1 MAEPTPPIA
10 KRIPQTVVLHG
21 ETRTDDYA
29 WLRDRSDPDVLAYI
43 EAENAYTEAVM
54 KPTEGL
60 QQALYDEMLA
70 RIREDDTR
78 PPVKRDDWYY
88 YVRTEKGKAYP
99 IFCRKRGSLDAPE
112 EVIFDQNAAA
122 MGHEYYQLGGFEVS
136 PDHRYLALLVDTS
149 GYEAFTLRVM
159 DLETHT
165 WLPDAIDGLGFGLA
179 WASDN
184 ATVLYTT
191 TDAAK
196 RSNAVWRHAL
206 RTARDA
212 DVSVYRDDD
221 PLFNVGVGRSRDG
234 RWLFLVSH
242 SFTSGEVHLLDAH
255 APASAPR
262 LVRARQ
268 AGVEYEV
275 TSGGDWLYVLTNA
288 DGARNFKV
296 MRARTGAPGDWHDWL
311 PHRDAVYVEGVDV
324 FRGHV
329 VVLERHAGL
338 RRIRILLL
346 ADEPGTV
353 ATSGPGGTVQ
363 PAAGTVAAAAA
374 LPAGVRESYYVTF
387 PEAAYGV
394 SPGTNPEFDTTRFR
408 FTYSSLITPD
418 SVYDFDVVTRE
429 RTLLKR
435 DEVLGGYDPSA
446 YEVERLMAPAR
457 DGTPVPLSLVYR
469 KPLVRDGARPLLLYA
484 YGAYGYTLE
493 PTFSSTRISL
503 LDRGFVYAIA
513 HIRGGQEMGRAWYD
527 DGKMMKKM
535 NTFTDFIDCAEFL
548 VRERYTSRD
557 RLVAHGGSA
566 GGLLMGAVANMRP
579 DLFRA
584 IVADVPFVD
593 VINTM
598 LDETIP
604 LTTQEWEQWGNPKQ
618 AAAYAY
624 MRRYSPYD
632 NVEAKDYP
640 AILVTS
646 GINDPRVAFWEP
658 VKWVA
663 KLRALKTDRN
673 TLLLKMEMESGHGG
687 ASGRYERLKEQAF
700 RYAFI
705 LREVGAA

>member
-1 MAEPTPPIA
+1 MSELTPPVA
-10 KRIPQTVVLHG
+10 KRLPQTVVLHG

-29 WLRDRSDPDVLAYI
+29 WLRDRSNPEVLAYI
-43 EAENAYTEAVM
+43 EAENAYTDAVM

-60 QQALYDEMLA
+60 QQVLYDEMLA

-88 YVRTEKGKAYP
+88 YARTEQGKAYP
-99 IFCRKRGSLDAPE
+99 IFCRKRGSLDAAE
-112 EVIFDQNAAA
+112 EVFFDQNVAAE
-122 MGHEYYQLGGFEVS
+122 GHAYYQLGGFEVS
-136 PDHRYLALLVDTS
+136 PDHRHLALLVDTS
-149 GYEAFTLRVM
+149 GAEAFTLRIL
-159 DLETHT
+159 DLETRA
-165 WLPDAIDGLGFGLA
+165 WLPDAIAPVGFGLA

-184 ATVLYTT
+184 TTVLYTT

-196 RSNAVWRHAL
+196 RSNEVWRHAL
-206 RTARDA
+206 RTPRDA
-212 DVSVYRDDD
+212 DMSVYRDDD

-234 RWLFLVSH
+234 RWLLVTSN
-242 SFTSGEVHLLDAH
+242 SFTSGDTRLLDAY
-255 APASAPR
+255 APASAPV
-262 LVRARQ
+262 LVRARRPE
-268 AGVEYEV
+268 VEYEV
-275 TSGGDWLYVLTNA
+275 IPGGAWLYVLTNA

-296 MRARTGAPGDWHDWL
+296 TRARADAPGDWHDWL
-311 PHRDAVYVEGVDV
+311 PHRDDVFVEGVDV
-324 FRGHV
+324 FRHHV

-346 ADEPGTV
+346 GDADEGTD
-353 ATSGPGGTVQ
+353 ATQ
-363 PAAGTVAAAAA
+363 
-374 LPAGVRESYYVTF
+374 PAGVRESYYVTF

-394 SPGTNPEFDTTRFR
+394 SLGSNPEFDTTLLR

-418 SVYDFDVVTRE
+418 SVYDFDVVTRG

-435 DEVLGGYDPSA
+435 DDVLGGYDPDA
-446 YEVERLMAPAR
+446 YAVERVMAPAR

-469 KPLVRDGARPLLLYA
+469 KPLVRDGTRPALLYG
-484 YGAYGYTLE
+484 YGAYGYTVE
-493 PTFSSTRISL
+493 PTFSSTRVSL

-513 HIRGGQEMGRAWYD
+513 HVRGGQELGRGWYD
-527 DGKMMKKM
+527 DGKMMQKM
-535 NTFTDFIDCAEFL
+535 NTFTDFIACAEFL
-548 VRERYTSRD
+548 VRERYTSSA

-566 GGLLMGAVANMRP
+566 GGLLIGAVVNMRP

-584 IVADVPFVD
+584 VVADVPFVD

-604 LTTQEWEQWGNPKQ
+604 LTAQEWEQWGNPKQ

-624 MRRYSPYD
+624 LRRYSPYD
-632 NVEAKDYP
+632 NVEAKEYP

-673 TLLLKMEMESGHGG
+673 TLLLRMEMGSGHGG
-687 ASGRYERLKEQAF
+687 KSGRYERLREQAF